1 MRIINTLASCP
12 RGIGEAIRDAWLTL
26 GLLALFLANGR
37 AIGGGDTVPAALLQV
52 ALVRG
57 DGLTLDRL
65 AWAIRTETGAVPGY
79 CDESRGHVVSRYPI
93 GPALTTIPFAWISIS
108 WLDRT
113 RPGWDAP
120 TSDPSAFLEV
130 VRQLGK
136 LNAALVAALAV
147 GLLPGLLRRLGLEG
161 GIVVA
166 VVALGLGSGVWPTA
180 SQALWQHGPAILWL
194 TAALR
199 ALIPPGG
206 LEAFPRESLTAA
218 RLAVAGGS
226 LALMVMCRPIDMV
239 FAAVIA
245 GWVVISSPARA
256 GLRRWGRVWR
266 PFGLE
271 RSRPF
276 WGTAGLLGLAWCGY
290 NLWFFDS
297 LNGGYAEIEK
307 MHPWAHGL
315 KGTWTGSLL
324 WGGLGTLVSPS
335 HGLLI
340 HCPWVVPALA
350 LLPWGWNRL
359 PRWNATPIRALLT
372 IGLALN
378 FVALAKYSCWWG
390 GHCFGARFW
399 IDATPLLV
407 IALATVWTT
416 ATASL
421 RTRPSKPGCSS
432 LDPRWRGVLVD
443 TVAVAVWVHGVGFW
457 RYPTSWHSNPTN
469 VDRDHARLWD
479 WFDTETT
486 RALTEPW

>member
-1 MRIINTLASCP
+1 MRPPTMLTLTPTP
-12 RGIGEAIRDAWLTL
+12 RRSGETTRDAWLTL
-26 GLLALFLANGR
+26 GLLAVFLANGR
-37 AIGGGDTVPAALLQV
+37 AIGGGDTMPAALLQV

-65 AWAIRTETGAVPGY
+65 AWAIRTETDAVPGY
-79 CDESRGHVVSRYPI
+79 CSESRGHVVSRYPI
-93 GPALTTIPFAWISIS
+93 GPALTTIPFAWISIV
-108 WLDRT
+108 WLDHT

-120 TSDPSAFLEV
+120 TRDPSAFLET
-130 VRQLGK
+130 VRHLGK

-147 GLLPGLLRRLGLEG
+147 GLLPGLLRRLELHEG
-161 GIVVA
+161 ISIA

-180 SQALWQHGPAILWL
+180 SQALWQHGPAIFWL
-194 TAALR
+194 MVALR

-206 LEAFPRESLTAA
+206 IGESPQHGLTTT
-218 RLAVAGGS
+218 RLAVAGGAT
-226 LALMVMCRPIDMV
+226 ALMVMCRPIDLL

-256 GLRRWGRVWR
+256 GLRRWGGVWR
-266 PFGLE
+266 PFGLT

-276 WGTAGLLGLAWCGY
+276 WATAGLLGLAWCGY

-350 LLPWGWNRL
+350 LLPRVWNRL
-359 PRWNATPIRALLT
+359 PSWNATPIRALLAV
-372 IGLALN
+372 GLPLN
-378 FVALAKYSCWWG
+378 FLALAKYSCWWG

-399 IDATPLLV
+399 IDATPLFV
-407 IALATVWTT
+407 IALAAVRT
-416 ATASL
+416 AAM
-421 RTRPSKPGCSS
+421 PSNNPCLQSYP
-432 LDPRWRGVLVD
+432 LIDRRWRWLLIVTL
-443 TVAVAVWVHGVGFW
+443 AAAVWVHGVAFW
-457 RYPTSWHSNPTN
+457 RYPTSWHANPTN